1 MSETTL
7 DHLTGPTTSPP
18 SAGCPDTPSLCAA
31 LVRLLSR
38 TRVDL
43 ASEKVMQS
51 GIGVALASAGIPFE
65 RERRLSTEDIPDFLI
80 PTPGVHTP
88 CLRAPTQWI
97 AVECKLKGRGVGP
110 RKIDIYRQIERY
122 ARHPE
127 VAAIILA
134 SNLSMGLPAEIR
146 GKPVYAASLSKGW
159 LL

>member
-1 MSETTL
+1 MTDTV
-7 DHLTGPTTSPP
+7 PP
-18 SAGCPDTPSLCAA
+18 GAGCPDTLSLCAA

-43 ASEKVMQS
+43 SSEKVMQS

-65 RERRLSTEDIPDFLI
+65 REHRLSTQDIPDFLI
-80 PTPGVHTP
+80 PCP
-88 CLRAPTQWI
+88 CGLTQWGCAPHGV
-97 AVECKLKGRGVGP
+97 AVECKLKGRLGVP
-110 RKIDIYRQIERY
+110 RKIEIYRQIERY
-122 ARHPE
+122 ARHHE

-146 GKPVYAASLSKGW
+146 RKPVYAASLSKGW

>member
-1 MSETTL
+1 MNDL
-7 DHLTGPTTSPP
+7 NAAGATGSNPQPF
-18 SAGCPDTPSLCAA
+18 CAS

-43 ASEKVMQS
+43 SSEKVMQS
-51 GIGVALASAGIPFE
+51 GIGVALASAGIPFA
-65 RERRLSTEDIPDFLI
+65 REHRLSIEDIPDFLI
-80 PTPGVHTP
+80 PTPEVHTP
-88 CLRAPTQWI
+88 CPRALGRWI
-97 AVECKLKGRGVGP
+97 AVECKLKRRGGGP

-122 ARHPE
+122 VRYPE

-134 SNLSMGLPAEIR
+134 SNLSMGLPAEIG

>member
-1 MSETTL
+1 MTETAPS
-7 DHLTGPTTSPP
+7 GP
-18 SAGCPDTPSLCAA
+18 GCPDTPSFCAT

-43 ASEKVMQS
+43 STEKGMQS

-65 RERRLSTEDIPDFLI
+65 REHRLSAENITDFLI
-80 PTPGVHTP
+80 PCP
-88 CLRAPTQWI
+88 RALAQWI
-97 AVECKLKGRGVGP
+97 AVECKLKGRGGGP
-110 RKIDIYRQIERY
+110 RKIDVYRQIERY
-122 ARHPE
+122 TRHPE

-134 SNLSMGLPAEIR
+134 SNLTMGLPAEIR

>member
-1 MSETTL
+1 MTDRLFAEFC
-7 DHLTGPTTSPP
+7 SPQE
-18 SAGCPDTPSLCAA
+18 

-38 TRVDL
+38 TRADL
-43 ASEKVMQS
+43 SSEKAMQS
-51 GIGVALASAGIPFE
+51 GIAAALASAGIPFE
-65 RERRLSTEDIPDFLI
+65 REHRLHQRRGRLSTEDIPDFLI
-80 PTPGVHTP
+80 PMPGVHTP
-88 CLRAPTQWI
+88 CHRALAQWI
-97 AVECKLKGRGVGP
+97 AVECKLKGRGGP

-122 ARHPE
+122 TRHPE

>member
-1 MSETTL
+1 MTDRL
-7 DHLTGPTTSPP
+7 FAVFCSPQE
-18 SAGCPDTPSLCAA
+18 

-38 TRVDL
+38 TRADL
-43 ASEKVMQS
+43 SSEKAMQS
-51 GIGVALASAGIPFE
+51 GIVAALESAGIPFE
-65 RERRLSTEDIPDFLI
+65 RERRLSAEDIPDFLI
-80 PTPGVHTP
+80 PMPGVHTP
-88 CLRAPTQWI
+88 CHRALAQWI
-97 AVECKLKGRGVGP
+97 AVECKLKGRGGP

-122 ARHPE
+122 TRHPE